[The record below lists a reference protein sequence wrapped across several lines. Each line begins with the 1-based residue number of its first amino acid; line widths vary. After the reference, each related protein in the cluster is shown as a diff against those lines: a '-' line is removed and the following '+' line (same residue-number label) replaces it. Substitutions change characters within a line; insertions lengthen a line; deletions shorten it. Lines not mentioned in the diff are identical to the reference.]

1 METKKLLG
9 FIVAILAVLFAVS
22 FVAAGNLAVSIDEVS
37 VNDVSNL
44 DASTLVLS
52 AAPGET
58 VPVVVKFT
66 ANSDLSDLKL
76 KVWIDGYKSDIS
88 ASTARFSV
96 IADSTYIKRLAITM
110 PNVQDMKDNLNEDL
124 TLHVRIADKNDET
137 EEQVYAIS
145 LEKESYNYNVLYV
158 DAPNAASA
166 GEIISVNVVLRNTGT
181 DELDDSFVTASI
193 PELGISKKVYFG
205 DLQSQDDESDNL
217 DNARERN
224 IYLVI
229 PSDAKSGDYLL
240 QVSASNYD
248 ASATVKKGITI
259 SGSAVTNG
267 SSAVDIGTEDGD
279 RIPNSIL
286 VLTIVLV
293 VIFVVLL
300 VVLIVLLTKKPAD
313 KSEDYGETS
322 YY

>member
-1 METKKLLG
+1 M
-9 FIVAILAVLFAVS
+9 VAILAVLFTVS
-22 FVAAGNLAVSIDEVS
+22 FVAAGTLAVSIDEVS

-58 VPVVVKFT
+58 VPVVVKIT
-66 ANSDLSDLKL
+66 SDSDLSDLKL
-76 KVWIDGYKSDIS
+76 KVWVDGYKSDIS
-88 ASTARFSV
+88 ATTARFSV
-96 IADSTYIKRLAITM
+96 KNDSTYIKRLAITM
-110 PNVQDMKDNLNEDL
+110 PSVQDMKDNLYEGL
-124 TLHVRIADKNDET
+124 TLHVRIADKNDEK
-137 EEQVYAIS
+137 EQVYAIS

-166 GEIISVNVVLRNTGT
+166 GEIIAVNVVLRNSGT

-205 DLQSQDDESDNL
+205 DLQSQDNESDNL
-217 DNARERN
+217 DNAKERN
-224 IYLVI
+224 MYLVI
-229 PSDAKSGDYLL
+229 PSDVTSGDYIL

-248 ASATVKKGITI
+248 TSATVKKGITI
-259 SGSAVTNG
+259 SGLAVSNST
-267 SSAVDIGTEDGD
+267 STVDISASGKD

-300 VVLIVLLTKKPAD
+300 VVLIVLLTKKPSE

>member
-9 FIVAILAVLFAVS
+9 FMVAILAVLFAVN
-22 FVAAGNLAVSIDEVS
+22 FVAAGDLAVSIDEVS

-44 DASTLVLS
+44 DATTLVLS

-66 ANSDLSDLKL
+66 AESDLDDLKL
-76 KVWIDGYKSDIS
+76 KVWVDGYKSDIS

-96 IADSTYIKRLAITM
+96 KNDSTYIKRLALTM
-110 PNVQDMKDNLNEDL
+110 PSTQDMKDDLNQDL
-124 TLHVRIADKNDET
+124 TLHVRVADKNDET
-137 EEQVYAIS
+137 EEVYAIS
-145 LEKESYNYNVLYV
+145 LEKESYSYNVLYV
-158 DAPNAASA
+158 DAPSAASA
-166 GEIISVNVVLRNTGT
+166 GEIMALDVVLRNSGS

-205 DLQSQDDESDNL
+205 DLQSQDDEADNL
-217 DNARERN
+217 ENARERRL
-224 IYLVI
+224 YLVV
-229 PSDAKSGDYLL
+229 PSDAKSGEYLL
-240 QVSASNYD
+240 QVTASNYD
-248 ASATVKKGITI
+248 ASTSVKKVISITGLAAANSSTAI
-259 SGSAVTNG
+259 DVSAGNK
-267 SSAVDIGTEDGD
+267 D
-279 RIPNSIL
+279 RIPTSIL

-300 VVLIVLLTKKPAD
+300 VVLIVLLTKKPSD
-313 KSEDYGETS
+313 KVEDYGETS

>member
-9 FIVAILAVLFAVS
+9 FVVAILAVLFTVS
-22 FVAAGNLAVSIDEVS
+22 FAAAGNLSVSIDEVS
-37 VNDVSNL
+37 VNDISN
-44 DASTLVLS
+44 DVATLVLS

-58 VPVVVKFT
+58 VPIVVKFT
-66 ANSDLSDLKL
+66 ADADLSDLKL
-76 KVWIDGYKSDIS
+76 KVWVDGYKSDIS

-96 IADSTYIKRLAITM
+96 KANSTYIKRLAVTM
-110 PNVQDMKDNLNEDL
+110 PSATDMKDNLYEDL
-124 TLHVRIADKNDET
+124 TLHVRVADKNDET
-137 EEQVYAIS
+137 EQVYAIS
-145 LEKESYNYNVLYV
+145 LEKESYNYNVLFV
-158 DAPNAASA
+158 DAPMAASA
-166 GEIISVNVVLRNTGT
+166 GEIIAVNVVLRNTGT

-205 DLQSQDDESDNL
+205 DLQSQDNESDNL
-217 DNARERN
+217 DNAKERN
-224 IYLVI
+224 LYLVI
-229 PSDAKSGDYLL
+229 PSDAKSGEYLL

-259 SGSAVTNG
+259 SGLAVSNG
-267 SSAVDIGTEDGD
+267 TSTVDISTSGKNG
-279 RIPNSIL
+279 IPNSIL

-300 VVLIVLLTKKPAD
+300 VVLIVLLTKKPSE
-313 KSEDYGETS
+313 KVEDYGETS